1 MPRLSSTLPPENA
14 SSYVSAPSYS
24 YDDDVEIATS
34 TYDYSYDDSYESLA
48 GVATIGDETAFEIM
62 QAERQ
67 QGGGGFPLF
76 FDNFVGQNP
85 SMDSMAYT
93 KSDDD
98 SKGT

>member
-1 MPRLSSTLPPENA
+1 MPNA

-24 YDDDVEIATS
+24 YDDDVEMTT

-62 QAERQ
+62 QSERQ
-67 QGGGGFPLF
+67 AAMTSGGFQLF

-93 KSDDD
+93 NSYD
-98 SKGT
+98 SKSSSYWK